1 MKYFIQIRVVTLLAM
16 LFIGFLSGNSMAGG
30 FDANQP
36 TSTVYVD
43 SFNSEIVVENQVDK
57 DFSVQVFDLTGK
69 EISRS
74 DVSDG
79 SSVVRIKTSQLKR
92 GVYLIRL
99 TPVANAPSATFKI
112 MLR

>member
-1 MKYFIQIRVVTLLAM
+1 MFLAM
-16 LFIGFLSGNSMAGG
+16 LFIGFVSGNSMAGG
-30 FDANQP
+30 FDDNQP
-36 TSTVYVD
+36 APSVYVD
-43 SFNSEIVVENQVDK
+43 GFNSEIVIENQVDK

-69 EISRS
+69 EISRT

-79 SSVVRIKTSQLKR
+79 SFIVRIKTAQLKR
-92 GVYLIRL
+92 GIYLIRL